1 MSNYIT
7 SNYITLPSNSSYKY
21 YPNNKSSDYR
31 VHLAREL
38 KYKGDYE
45 VALVQFLYTHS
56 WYNLPERACNIEIK
70 RTIIY
75 NNPSPDIYT
84 SDVGREYIR
93 YYYGKLTP
101 GNYQSPLHLI
111 EALNKTIAESLKNP
125 VHPIPEMEELDL
137 PDPLAEEDVGIRTDF
152 FKYDT
157 ISHKVSIESDNAK
170 LRNAK
175 RGYDVCWSDLFVFY
189 FHPELNV
196 RLGFTDC
203 IDKSYTVGLIKEMY
217 GDYKKGQY
225 MTLSGDEII
234 CSLQHEDKGEMTV
247 DVSVGLN
254 NIYVYSDVMAQI
266 NFVGD
271 TIQSCLRVIP
281 TNIENRNKRVIFEPA
296 NYHFF
301 PLRSNT
307 IRDIGVELRTELGEL
322 VPFERDSTVI
332 TICVRRTRPFGG

>member
-1 MSNYIT
+1 M
-7 SNYITLPSNSSYKY
+7 SNYITLPSNSSYGY

-38 KYKGDYE
+38 KYTGDYE

-56 WYNLPERACNIEIK
+56 WYNLPERACNIEI
-70 RTIIY
+70 RRRIIY
-75 NNPSPDIYT
+75 IDDNTVANSRQY
-84 SDVGREYIR
+84 ER

-101 GNYQSPLHLI
+101 GNYQSPEHLI
-111 EALNKTIAESLKNP
+111 DALNKTIVKTLKNSTYP
-125 VHPIPEMEELDL
+125 GVGQ
-137 PDPLAEEDVGIRTDF
+137 PDKYAEDDAAIRTEF
-152 FKYDT
+152 FNYDDV
-157 ISHKVSIESDNAK
+157 SHKASIQSENEK
-170 LRNAK
+170 LRNEKNGFICA
-175 RGYDVCWSDLFVFY
+175 SDRFFFY

-196 RLGFTDC
+196 RLGFVSK
-203 IDKSYTVGLIKEMY
+203 IDKAYTVGSFENSHGPYREGNYIFSESRGVISPLVSTNKLE
-217 GDYKKGQY
+217 
-225 MTLSGDEII
+225 
-234 CSLQHEDKGEMTV
+234 GEMTV

-254 NIYVYSDVMAQI
+254 NIYVYSDVMTQI

-281 TNIENRNKRVIFEPA
+281 ANIENRNKRVIFEPV

>member
-1 MSNYIT
+1 MT
-7 SNYITLPSNSSYKY
+7 NYITLPSNSSYRY

-38 KYKGDYE
+38 KYTGDYE

-56 WYNLPERACNIEIK
+56 WYNLPERACRIEIK
-70 RTIIY
+70 RRIIY
-75 NNPSPDIYT
+75 IDSE
-84 SDVGREYIR
+84 SDSSARRYER

-101 GNYQSPLHLI
+101 GNYESPEHLI
-111 EALNKTIAESLKNP
+111 EALNKTIVKTLKNP
-125 VHPIPEMEELDL
+125 MYPGVGQ
-137 PDPLAEEDVGIRTDF
+137 PDQYAEDDAAIRTEF
-152 FKYDT
+152 FNYDAV
-157 ISHKVSIESDNAK
+157 SHKASIESENVE
-170 LRNAK
+170 LRNEK
-175 RGYDVCWSDLFVFY
+175 RGVICYSDKFFFY

-196 RLGFTDC
+196 RLGFVGE
-203 IDKSYTVGLIKEMY
+203 IDQAYTVGSFENLQDSYKE
-217 GDYKKGQY
+217 GDYIFSENISPLVSASKLEGG
-225 MTLSGDEII
+225 MTA
-234 CSLQHEDKGEMTV
+234 

-254 NIYVYSDVMAQI
+254 NIYVYSDVMTQI

-281 TNIENRNKRVIFEPA
+281 TNIENRNKRVIFEPV

-322 VPFERDSTVI
+322 VPFERDSTVL
-332 TICVRRTRPFGG
+332 TICVRRTRPFGV